1 MIYDAEN
8 TFMWQKDV
16 SSVGTSGVDS
26 DVVFCGKGDA
36 QSPVWLT
43 VTVSEPLTDAATVVV
58 ETAEKD
64 TMAAKQ
70 TLATFTMAKGEQALK
85 AKLPQGSL
93 GYTRIHVAATSGN
106 LKGKMTAA
114 LVLDA

>member
-8 TFMWQKDV
+8 TFMYQQDV

-26 DVVFCGKGDA
+26 DVVAYGKGDA
-36 QSPVWLT
+36 QAPLWLT
-43 VTVSEPLTDAATVVV
+43 VTVSEPLADAATVAV
-58 ETAEKD
+58 ETAAKA
-64 TMAAKQ
+64 TMASKKV
-70 TLATFTMAKGEQALK
+70 LATFVMPKGEQVLK

-93 GYTRIHVAATSGN
+93 GYLRVHAAATSGN

-114 LVLDA
+114 LVMDA

>member
-26 DVVFCGKGDA
+26 DVVAYGKGDA
-36 QSPVWLT
+36 QSPLWLT
-43 VTVSEPLTDAATVVV
+43 VTVSEPLADAASIAV
-58 ETAEKD
+58 ETAEKES
-64 TMAAKQ
+64 MAAKKV
-70 TLATFTMAKGEQALK
+70 LATFTMAKGEQMLK

-93 GYTRIHVAATSGN
+93 GYLRVHAAATSGN